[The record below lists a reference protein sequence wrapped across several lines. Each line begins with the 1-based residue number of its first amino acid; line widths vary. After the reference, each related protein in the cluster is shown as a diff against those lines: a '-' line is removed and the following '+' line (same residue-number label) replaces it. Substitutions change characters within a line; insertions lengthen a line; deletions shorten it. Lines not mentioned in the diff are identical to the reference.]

1 MANLDNYYNRS
12 ADEIAKGYDRHM
24 FRAGYVLQSAE
35 LNEIQDIAANRH
47 KMLGD
52 ALFKDGDIVRDA
64 QVVVDKLTGHVI
76 AESGAVYL
84 DGAVRGVAPATF
96 TIPLTGTVVIGI
108 YLLQSIITEVEDP
121 SLKEPAIDV
130 RAYGEPGAARIKIVP
145 TWGIQGEGT
154 DEFYPIYYVDDG
166 DQRAKEPPPQ
176 LDSVTQAIAKYDRD
190 STGSSYIVSGLNV
203 SQLDDLANGTLVY
216 NVQDGRARVNGFGI
230 SLNTARRI
238 EIPANPDLRYIDSEP
253 HSSSTVAAQRINLDR
268 TPINE
273 ITSVHISVQ
282 KTVSLSHGT
291 FTGAQDPLPDTS
303 IISIISCVQGA
314 TTYVKD
320 VVYKLTAGKVDWSP
334 SGAEPAP
341 GSTYQVTYQF
351 ISQVTPT
358 AIDSKGFTVTGAVV
372 GSLVLTNYSVKLPR
386 IDRLCM
392 DETGLF
398 VWIQGVAT
406 DYSPVRP
413 QAPSNLLA
421 LCQVMQTW
429 DSSRRLVA
437 DGVRM
442 VPMSEIENFN
452 SRLDNLTDLVAQQN
466 LISDLGTRESAAKK
480 GMFVDPFLDDAQRDQ
495 GTAQNAAV
503 LGYALTLPI
512 NGDAIS
518 VSGDVTGA
526 TTCDFTLVSVLE
538 QTSLTGDMKINP
550 YMAFGIP
557 AKPVTLTPAV
567 DRWTVTQTSWLSD
580 ITQKFIVDNG
590 IHDSYHYSL
599 YGAGLAGYP
608 SYTTSNTATSL
619 VSSTTS
625 NIEYLRQIDV
635 VFEASGFGPGETLTE
650 LKFDGLVLAPV
661 AV

>member
-12 ADEIAKGYDRHM
+12 ADEIAKGYDRHL

-35 LNEIQDIAANRH
+35 LNEIQDIGANRH

-64 QVVVDKLTGHVI
+64 QVVVDRLTGAVI

-84 DGAVRGVAPATF
+84 DGAVRGVAPASF
-96 TIPLTGTVVIGI
+96 TIPLVGTVVIGI
-108 YLLQSIITEVEDP
+108 YLVESTITEVEDP
-121 SLKEPAIDV
+121 TLREPAIDV

-145 TWGIQGEGT
+145 TWGIQGTGT

-166 DQRAKEPPPQ
+166 EQRAKEAPPQ

-203 SQLDDLANGTLVY
+203 SQMADLANGTLVY

-230 SLNTARRI
+230 SLNTARRL
-238 EIPANPDLRYIDSEP
+238 EIPANPDLRFIDSEP
-253 HSSSTVAAQRINLDR
+253 HSSTTLGAQRINLDR

-273 ITSVHISVQ
+273 ISSVHVTVQ
-282 KTVSLSHGT
+282 KTVPISHGT
-291 FTGAQDPLPDTS
+291 FTGAQDPIPDTS
-303 IISIISCVQGA
+303 IISIVSCVQGG
-314 TTYVKD
+314 TTFVKD
-320 VVYKLTAGKVDWSP
+320 TDYKLTAGKVDWSP
-334 SGAEPAP
+334 SGAEPAS
-341 GSTYQVTYQF
+341 GSTYQCTYQY
-351 ISQVTPT
+351 ISSVTPT
-358 AIDSKGFTVTGAVV
+358 APDSKGFTVTGAVV

-386 IDRLCM
+386 IDRLCL
-392 DETGLF
+392 DETGVF

-406 DYSPVRP
+406 DYNPVRP

-442 VPMSEIENFN
+442 VPMSEIEAFTD
-452 SRLDNLTDLVAQQN
+452 RLDNLTDLVAQQN
-466 LISDLGTRESAAKK
+466 LISDMGTRESAAKK

-495 GTAQNAAV
+495 GTSQNAAV

-518 VSGDVTGA
+518 VGADVTGA
-526 TTCDFTLVSVLE
+526 TTCDFTLESVLE

-550 YMAFGIP
+550 YMAFGVP
-557 AKPVTLTPAV
+557 PSPVMLTPAV

-590 IHDSYHYSL
+590 IHDSYHFRL
-599 YGAGLAGYP
+599 YGSGLAGYP
-608 SYTTSNTATSL
+608 SYTSATTSTSL
-619 VSSTTS
+619 VSSTST

-635 VFEASGFGPGETLTE
+635 VFEVSGFGPGETLTE